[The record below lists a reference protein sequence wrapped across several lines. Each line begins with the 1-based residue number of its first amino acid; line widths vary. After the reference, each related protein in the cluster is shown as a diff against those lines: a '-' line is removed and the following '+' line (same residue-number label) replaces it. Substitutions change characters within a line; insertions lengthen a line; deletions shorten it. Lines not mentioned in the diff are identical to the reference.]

1 MKLSLGEGTLLGV
14 FLDNEA
20 PSVAQGLFGMDSDQ
34 SGVGNMVSEQGFS
47 GSFVF

>member
-1 MKLSLGEGTLLGV
+1 MSEGAFLGV

-34 SGVGNMVSEQGFS
+34 SGVGNMVSEQGFCR
-47 GSFVF
+47 SFVF